1 MIALDAVMPLSKI
14 PTKPLKMRNGGDPEK
29 KLAEGPPED
38 INMLPRFEG
47 FEAGPNQF
55 ELPQEEAVI
64 PSEPNV
70 IPRMRGNTFPVPVPR
85 GVMPSEPNV
94 RSVPGADRMTEGMGL
109 EERMFNT
116 PTIDPREVYPRDPDP
131 FIQGF
136 FDPMPQSI
144 GGIPNLLQANM
155 LKPLGIL
162 SINKTY
168 KL

>member
-14 PTKPLKMRNGGDPEK
+14 PTKPLKMRKGGDPEK

-55 ELPQEEAVI
+55 ELPEEEAVI
-64 PSEPNV
+64 
-70 IPRMRGNTFPVPVPR
+70 
-85 GVMPSEPNV
+85 PSEPNV

-136 FDPMPQSI
+136 FDPMPQST

-168 KL
+168 NI

>member
-1 MIALDAVMPLSKI
+1 MIALDAVTPLSQI
-14 PTKPLKMRNGGDPEK
+14 PTKPLKMQKGGEAEK
-29 KLAEGPPED
+29 KLAEGPPEN

-55 ELPQEEAVI
+55 ELPQEEKVI

-70 IPRMRGNTFPVPVPR
+70 IPQMSGNTFPVPVPK

-94 RSVPGADRMTEGMGL
+94 RSMPGADRMIEGMGL

-168 KL
+168 NI

>member
-55 ELPQEEAVI
+55 ELPDERMYLNRKQRDTFPI
-64 PSEPNV
+64 PEVEGPISSEPGK
-70 IPRMRGNTFPVPVPR
+70 IDI
-85 GVMPSEPNV
+85 
-94 RSVPGADRMTEGMGL
+94 PGADQMMEGTQL
-109 EERMFNT
+109 QERLFTT

-136 FDPMPQSI
+136 FDPMPQST

-168 KL
+168 NI